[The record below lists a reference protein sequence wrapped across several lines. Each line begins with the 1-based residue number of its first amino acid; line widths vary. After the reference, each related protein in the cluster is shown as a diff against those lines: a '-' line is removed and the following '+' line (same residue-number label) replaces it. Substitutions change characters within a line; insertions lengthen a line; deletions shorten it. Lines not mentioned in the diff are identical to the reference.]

1 MIRIFGCVCALILT
15 AQMVLSQDASGL
27 AQNAINLNR
36 YGQTLE
42 GPGRMSVLQDVR
54 RILDRVVIEYPASPE
69 AEAIRAGQSLGE
81 LNVAGLN
88 AELAGEPPIPD
99 FDSGTRD
106 PAVPQLDGLQLGGPV
121 PVAPFDPKARMKMVQ
136 ETLNA
141 RGCKTGT
148 PDGVKGRRTTRG
160 YQRFLKEKGLSEAQ
174 YPIESEAFW
183 NVLLSSEGEVCEI
196 IIVPVTPQT
205 MLGNWRY
212 NTRCGRGSKAPG
224 AKTNGIFYLRS
235 VSGNGF
241 TGTVKNNHGMTAS
254 VRGRVDGRRISMSI
268 RWLFLKATAVGTV
281 ADEAYVVHGR
291 DSDGCRFTARKM

>member
-1 MIRIFGCVCALILT
+1 MIRLFCFVGAALFAAHMAV
-15 AQMVLSQDASGL
+15 AQGAGGL
-27 AQNAINLNR
+27 AENAINLNR

-42 GPGRMSVLQDVR
+42 GPARQSVMQDVR
-54 RILDRVVIEYPASPE
+54 RILDRVVIEHPSSRE
-69 AEAIRAGQSLGE
+69 ARTIQSGGLLGS
-81 LNVAGLN
+81 LNVAALN
-88 AELAGEPPIPD
+88 AELSGRPVPNFE
-99 FDSGTRD
+99 SGTTRPVD
-106 PAVPQLDGLQLGGPV
+106 PKRHPMLGNGGPARV
-121 PVAPFDPKARMKMVQ
+121 ITVDPKARMKMVQ

-148 PDGVKGRRTTRG
+148 PDGRRGRNTMRG
-160 YQRFLKEKGLSEAQ
+160 YRRFLKEKGLNPDA

-183 NVLLSSEGEVCEI
+183 QVLAASEGEVCEVV
-196 IIVPVTPQT
+196 IVPVTPQT

-212 NTRCGRGSKAPG
+212 NTVCGRNFKAPG

-254 VRGRVDGRRISMSI
+254 VRGQLDGRRVSMSI

-281 ADEAYVVHGR
+281 TDEAYVVHGR
-291 DSDGCRFTARKM
+291 DSDGCRFTARKQ